1 MGVAQPELELRGRT
15 TDLISVASAQLNT
28 MGVSV
33 EWFGSIAAELGISRP
48 ALYNYVRERSDL
60 QFKCYIRTCDALD
73 AALVVANRARNPASV
88 IESFL
93 QETNPS
99 AAPENAVLCEIDALT
114 PERQQIV
121 RQRRDSVVAKIA
133 TTVRRGMRDGSF
145 RRVDP
150 IIVANAIVGM
160 ANWTAIERRW
170 GSNPDLVLS
179 VKGIGEILFKG
190 IAQDRSVTLHRPNQ
204 FAQPKA
210 ATIDVF
216 DRPSLEGAKREA
228 ILIAASGLFNRRG
241 VGATRIEDVADHL
254 NLNNR
259 AIYHL
264 VGQKQVLVE
273 ACVVR
278 AYDFYLSV
286 MDEAEKAACTRLEA
300 MYAGLRDVIEIANA
314 PESAVL
320 VPYVGFGQLSPSGRK
335 KAINFSRKL
344 FDGYERILT
353 AGERERSI
361 RRLPHDQILNSLPG
375 VFSWA
380 SNMRVMT
387 PDERAHVADELS
399 TLAIFGLLI

>member
-1 MGVAQPELELRGRT
+1 LGVVQPELELRGRT
-15 TDLISVASAQLNT
+15 RDLLSVASAQLNT

-33 EWFGSIAAELGISRP
+33 EWFGAIAAELGISRP

-73 AALVVANRARNPASV
+73 AALVAAGRARTPASV

-93 QETNPS
+93 QQTNVS
-99 AAPENAVLCEIDALT
+99 AAPETAVLCEIDALT

-121 RQRRDSVVAKIA
+121 RQRRDGVVSRIA

-160 ANWTAIERRW
+160 ANWTAIETRW

-190 IAQDRSVTLHRPNQ
+190 IAQDRSATLQRPNQ
-204 FAQPKA
+204 FAQPKS

-216 DRPSLEGAKREA
+216 DRQSLEGARREA
-228 ILIAASGLFNRRG
+228 ILVAASGLFNRRG
-241 VGATRIEDVADHL
+241 VGATRIEDVAAHL
-254 NLNNR
+254 NLNKR
-259 AIYHL
+259 TIYHL
-264 VGQKQVLVE
+264 AGQKQVLVE
-273 ACVVR
+273 ACVER

-286 MDEAEKAACTRLEA
+286 MDGAEKAKCTRLEA
-300 MYAGLRDVIEIANA
+300 MYGGLRDVIEIANA

-320 VPYVGFGQLSPSGRK
+320 VPYVGFGQLSAAGRK
-335 KAINFSRKL
+335 KAITFSRKL
-344 FDGYERILT
+344 FAGYERILI

-375 VFSWA
+375 VFSWV
-380 SNMRVMT
+380 SNMRIMT
-387 PDERAHVADELS
+387 AEERARVAHELA
-399 TLAIFGLLI
+399 TLAIFGLLA